1 MTTPQ
6 TPAPAAPPAGGPL
19 TTITTVGTS
28 LIRLGATVIT
38 LPLNT
43 VSTVTANLAQ
53 LVNNAA
59 TSAGNA
65 VANPTSNEVVKAAS
79 ELVNATAGLYLGV
92 IKSAVGGLEQA
103 SRAVSKAVADAT
115 GASK

>member
-6 TPAPAAPPAGGPL
+6 TPAGGPL

-28 LIRLGATVIT
+28 LIRLGATIIT

-43 VSTVTANLAQ
+43 VSSVTASLARV
-53 LVNNAA
+53 VNNAA

-65 VANPTSNEVVKAAS
+65 MSDPGSNDVVKAAGD
-79 ELVNATAGLYLGV
+79 LFNATTGLWMGV
-92 IKSAVGGLEQA
+92 FKTAVGGVEQA
-103 SRAVSKAVADAT
+103 SRAVTKAVNDVVEP
-115 GASK
+115 SK